1 MTNIRILLTALATGV
16 VLVAVATVA
25 FASPSGLRG
34 GPPPQT
40 IELFVAA
47 GDPVHVDELEPGL
60 GAGDWLLFRDP
71 VLDIHGLPAGTA
83 ITRVQVV
90 APVGDGDL
98 AFILDCTIDLDGGR
112 LVFGGADQ
120 LSNLGAST
128 TYAVVGGTG
137 DRSGARGQV
146 TGTPDRVGDT
156 PGTRLTFEL
165 RTP

>member
-1 MTNIRILLTALATGV
+1 MKNIRILLTALAAGV
-16 VLVAVATVA
+16 ALVAVATVA
-25 FASPSGLRG
+25 VASPSGLRG

-71 VLDIHGLPAGTA
+71 VLDTDGQPAGTA
-83 ITRVQVV
+83 ITRVQIV

-112 LVFGGADQ
+112 LVFSGAE
-120 LSNLGAST
+120 LFLNLGAST
-128 TYAVVGGTG
+128 TYAVIGGTG
-137 DRSGARGQV
+137 DFSGARGQV
-146 TGTPDRVGDT
+146 TGSPDTVGDT